1 MGDSRISTSLASLL
15 TSIVEERIGMHYEPH
30 DLDIFSSKVVARA
43 LEVGFESLLDYYYFL
58 RYDDRDGREFEALTE
73 SLLVGETYFFREAR
87 PLAVLVDDVVTKIVA
102 SGRRARIWS
111 AACATGEEPLT
122 LAMLL
127 SERGLLKQVD
137 IVASDISK
145 KALARA
151 EEGVFRGR
159 SLRATTDEARA
170 RWFEAKGDGFRVSS
184 EVASAITWC
193 RVNLLEEGAIASL
206 GIFDVIVCRNVLIY
220 FSDATIALVTSRMA
234 HALRPEGVLL
244 VGASESLMRFGT
256 LFRCEERGGAFF
268 YLRAS

>member
-1 MGDSRISTSLASLL
+1 MGDSRINAPLASLL
-15 TSIVEERIGMHYEPH
+15 TSIVEERIGIHYEQH
-30 DLDIFSSKVVARA
+30 DVEIFTSKVVARA

-58 RYDDRDGREFEALTE
+58 RYDDADGREFEALTE
-73 SLLVGETYFFREAR
+73 SLLVGETYFFREAG
-87 PLAVLVDDVVTKIVA
+87 PLGVLVDDVVTKIVA
-102 SGRRARIWS
+102 SGRRARIWT

-151 EEGVFRGR
+151 QEGVFRGR
-159 SLRATTDEARA
+159 SLRATTGEARS
-170 RWFEAKGDGFRVSS
+170 RWFEETGDGFRVSRDL
-184 EVASAITWC
+184 ASSITW
-193 RVNLLEEGAIASL
+193 RRANLLDEGAIASL
-206 GIFDVIVCRNVLIY
+206 GIFDAIVCRNVLIY

-234 HALRPEGVLL
+234 RALRPEGILL

-268 YLRAS
+268 YLRAN

>member
-1 MGDSRISTSLASLL
+1 MNDSRISAPLASLL
-15 TSIVEERIGMHYEPH
+15 ASIVEERIGMHYEPH
-30 DLDIFSSKVVARA
+30 DVEIFTSKIVARA

-58 RYDDRDGREFEALTE
+58 RYDDADGREFEALAD
-73 SLLVGETYFFREAR
+73 SLLVGETYFFRELG
-87 PLAVLVDDVVTKIVA
+87 PLGVLIDDVVTKILA

-127 SERGLLKQVD
+127 SERGLLEQVD

-145 KALARA
+145 KAIARA
-151 EEGVFRGR
+151 QAGVFRGR
-159 SLRATTDEARA
+159 SLRATTDAARS
-170 RWFEAKGDGFRVSS
+170 RWFEAKGDGFRVSPDL
-184 EVASAITWC
+184 ANAITWC
-193 RVNLLEEGAIASL
+193 RVNLLEAGAIAAL
-206 GIFDVIVCRNVLIY
+206 GSFDAIVCRNVLIY

-234 HALRPEGVLL
+234 GALQPEGVLL

-268 YLRAS
+268 YVRAS